1 MNLST
6 SEPLPSAAPSAG
18 SDQKRLAIFEIF
30 GSAKSAVGIV
40 TVAKNAEG
48 KWGVS
53 GSADKDENAT
63 KLRAVIDQ
71 FVADGNDHAGAL
83 AEKFRQAGY
92 EVEVLPSGDYMLNL
106 QFDLTSGEVIG
117 TQEAMHPLAT
127 ADNPLARNIVGAI
140 AKGFRQPGIDLAEK
154 IAGDL
159 ANRDQDAAVFVVRE
173 AWQSG
178 IFTFPPSVEL
188 LDALMK
194 IDVVALSSVDRRF
207 IRELRM
213 AIAHRLNRFDVAGAE
228 GKAFL
233 DEFEATLT
241 RDQKTDLQM
250 LFGLA
255 AMVEGNRETALLIWR
270 EVLRETADL
279 SAEQRAWAWRNISK
293 ALGIKDPEGLRAC
306 KHSADAFL
314 EAGKKE
320 EAGKSLMAL
329 ANGQLFVEPNE
340 AIKTIGE
347 ILALLDEK
355 ELRGRHL
362 RAAALHTRAH
372 RLMDLGRHQEAL
384 RDARE
389 AVTLRRGLVGLENE
403 FVSSLHLAAL
413 EAHRMRADDEAKT
426 LEAEAE
432 KVTNELDLPH
442 FQLAKRLAVLGQA
455 FDAQVAADLIRDAQA
470 AHKRDIV
477 AGVQM
482 MQAMADPQLS
492 DSGRLAILENTLKTL
507 EHSRGRNAIEQ
518 PLRLAIATR
527 LLKMNYPERAE
538 LQYRRLLE
546 VDPLDVP
553 ARDGLIHCLW
563 ELEKWSDA
571 AAFLQS
577 QIKLRGEM
585 PGLLFAYGKSRFEAG
600 DINVALPALTKAVD
614 LAGDNEALR
623 KAAFDL
629 REKAL
634 HLDATLEPVVEKRD
648 SSEPVRREEIEA
660 VLSAFATFIK
670 QDKRMRFWKKIDEPP
685 GHRWVDH
692 PEGRAQDILHGW
704 LKGAFGDR
712 VRPFAEIDVGAGR
725 VDLLVQ
731 FVGGLRIV
739 IELKMCGYG
748 YSSTYAAEG
757 EEQILHYMDNSDT
770 RLGYLVVLDARL
782 DKNGQSLF
790 DTTPGPNTVRCYL
803 IDVRPRTSSK
813 RKPGDEP
820 ESEDKDHD

>member
-1 MNLST
+1 MASG
-6 SEPLPSAAPSAG
+6 A
-18 SDQKRLAIFEIF
+18 R
-30 GSAKSAVGIV
+30 SAVGIV

-53 GSADKDENAT
+53 GSADKDENVV
-63 KLRAVIDQ
+63 KLRAVIEQ
-71 FVADGNDHAGAL
+71 YKAADGTDHGEAL

-92 EVEVLPSGDYMLNL
+92 EVETLPLGDYHLNL
-106 QFDLTSGEVIG
+106 HVDLTSGEVIG
-117 TQEAMHPLAT
+117 TQEAMHPLVAP
-127 ADNPLARNIVGAI
+127 DNPLARNIVQAI
-140 AKGFRQPGIDLAEK
+140 AKGFRQAADDLAEK
-154 IAGDL
+154 ITSCL
-159 ANRDQDAAVFVVRE
+159 AKGDQDAAVLAVKEGRQTGVF
-173 AWQSG
+173 A
-178 IFTFPPSVEL
+178 FPPSTKL
-188 LDALMK
+188 LDALMG
-194 IDVVALSSVDRRF
+194 INVTELSSEDRRF

-213 AIAHRLNRFDVAGAE
+213 AIAHKLNRFDVAGAE
-228 GKAFL
+228 GEAFL
-233 DEFEATLT
+233 GEFEATLT
-241 RDQKTDLQM
+241 KDQRTDLQM

-255 AMVEGNRETALLIWR
+255 AMVKGNKETALLIWR
-270 EVLRETADL
+270 EVLREPTDL
-279 SAEQRAWAWRNISK
+279 SAKQRGWAWRNISK
-293 ALGIKDPEGLRAC
+293 ALGIKDPKGLCAC

-340 AIKTIGE
+340 AIKTIDE

-355 ELRGRHL
+355 GLRDRHL
-362 RAAALHTRAH
+362 RAGALHIRAR
-372 RLMDLGRHQEAL
+372 RLMDLGKHQEAFQ
-384 RDARE
+384 DARE
-389 AVTLRRGLVGLENE
+389 AVNLRRGLVGLENE

-413 EAHRMRADDEAKT
+413 EAYRVGADDEAKT
-426 LEAEAE
+426 FEAEAE
-432 KVTNELDLPH
+432 NVTNELDLPH
-442 FQLAKRLAVLGQA
+442 FQLAKRLVALGDA
-455 FDAQVAADLIRDAQA
+455 FDAQAAADLIREAGA
-470 AHKRDIV
+470 AHERDIV
-477 AGVQM
+477 AAVHM
-482 MQAMADPQLS
+482 MQAMADPKLS
-492 DSGRLAILENTLKTL
+492 DAGRLGILVNTLKL
-507 EHSRGRNAIEQ
+507 VEHSQGRNAIEQ

-527 LLKMNYPERAE
+527 LLKMNHPERAE

-553 ARDGLIHCLW
+553 ARDGLINCLW
-563 ELEKWSDA
+563 ELDNWSDA

-585 PGLLFAYGKSRFEAG
+585 PGLFFAYGKSLFEAG
-600 DINVALPALTKAVD
+600 DINVALSVLTKAAD

-634 HLDATLEPVVEKRD
+634 HLGATLETIVEKRD
-648 SSEPVRREEIEA
+648 SLEPVRREEVEA

-670 QDKRMRFWKKIDEPP
+670 QDKRMRFWKKIDESP

-692 PEGRAQDILHGW
+692 PEGRAQDILHGL

-712 VRPFAEIDVGAGR
+712 VHPFAEINVGAGR
-725 VDLLVQ
+725 VDLLVN
-731 FVGGLRIV
+731 FVGGLKIV

-757 EEQILHYMDNSDT
+757 EEQILHYMDNSST

-782 DKNGQSLF
+782 DKNGRPLF
-790 DTTPGPNTVRCYL
+790 DTPPGPNTVRCYL

-813 RKPGDEP
+813 KKPGDQP
-820 ESEDKDHD
+820 ESDHEDQD

>member
-1 MNLST
+1 VS
-6 SEPLPSAAPSAG
+6 SEPTPSTPSADAKSG
-18 SDQKRLAIFEIF
+18 QTRLAVFEAT
-30 GSAKSAVGIV
+30 GGAKSNIGIV
-40 TVAKNAEG
+40 TVGKDTEG
-48 KWGVS
+48 KWDAS
-53 GSADKDENAT
+53 GAADNDEKIA

-71 FVADGNDHAGAL
+71 YKGSEGANHAEAL

-92 EVEVLPSGDYMLNL
+92 EVETLPAGDYQLNL
-106 QFDLTSGEVIG
+106 QLDLTSGEVIG
-117 TQEAMHPLAT
+117 TQEVMHPLA
-127 ADNPLARNIVGAI
+127 APDNPLARNIVEAI
-140 AKGFRQPGIDLAEK
+140 AKGFRQVGNDLAEK
-154 IAGDL
+154 ITGCL
-159 ANRDQDAAVFVVRE
+159 AKGDQDAAVLAAKE
-173 AWQSG
+173 AQQAG
-178 IFTFPPSVEL
+178 VFAFPPSVTL
-188 LDALMK
+188 LDALMG
-194 IDVVALSSVDRRF
+194 IDVGGLSSEDRRF
-207 IRELRM
+207 VRELRM

-228 GKAFL
+228 GEAFL
-233 DEFEATLT
+233 GEYEATLT
-241 RDQKTDLQM
+241 KDQRTDLQM

-255 AMVEGNRETALLIWR
+255 AMLKGKKETALLIWQ
-270 EVLRETADL
+270 EVLREPTDL

-293 ALGIKDPEGLRAC
+293 ALGIKDPKGLRAC

-372 RLMDLGRHQEAL
+372 RLVDLGRHQEAL
-384 RDARE
+384 QDARE
-389 AVTLRRGLVGLENE
+389 AVNLRRGLVGLENE

-413 EAHRMRADDEAKT
+413 EAHRVGTDDEAKAFD
-426 LEAEAE
+426 AESE
-432 KVTNELDLPH
+432 NVTNELNLPR
-442 FQLAKRLAVLGQA
+442 FQLAKRLVALGEAFHAQA
-455 FDAQVAADLIRDAQA
+455 AADLIREAEA
-470 AHKRDIV
+470 AHERDIV
-477 AGVQM
+477 TAVQM
-482 MQAMADPQLS
+482 MQAMADPKLS
-492 DSGRLAILENTLKTL
+492 DTGRLGILEDTLKTL
-507 EHSRGRNAIEQ
+507 EHSRRRNPIEQ
-518 PLRLAIATR
+518 PLRLAIAAR
-527 LLKMNYPERAE
+527 LVKMNHPERAE

-546 VDPLDVP
+546 ADPLDVP

-563 ELEKWSDA
+563 ELENWSDA

-585 PGLLFAYGKSRFEAG
+585 PGLLFAYGKSLFEAG
-600 DINVALPALTKAVD
+600 DINVALSVLTKAVD

-629 REKAL
+629 REKVL
-634 HLDATLEPVVEKRD
+634 HLGAALEPIVEKKD
-648 SSEPVRREEIEA
+648 SLEPVRREEIEA

-685 GHRWVDH
+685 DHRWVDR

-704 LKGAFGDR
+704 LKAAFGER
-712 VRPFAEIDVGAGR
+712 VQAFAEIDVGAGR

-731 FVGGLRIV
+731 FVGGLKIV

-782 DKNGQSLF
+782 DKNGQPLF
-790 DTTPGPNTVRCYL
+790 DTSPEPNTVRCYL

-813 RKPGDEP
+813 KKPGDQP
-820 ESEDKDHD
+820 ESDNEDQN